1 MVASW
6 LGNRCPQNP
15 MMRIELPTQPWQ
27 DLAVDL
33 LGSLPTGEYLL
44 VVVDYFNRFFEVAV
58 SKSVTWQ
65 ND

>member
-1 MVASW
+1 
-6 LGNRCPQNP
+6 